1 MVLGPFVVESR
12 VFNCGSSEKDWASLK
27 SVFVANELRVID
39 PANSKF
45 AIVRYDSTR
54 KNDAHRWL
62 RSVVYD
68 KETLKPVCV
77 APPKATALPRTDWS
91 EMIGV
96 DAQDFVDG
104 TMINIFWPSS
114 GEPQV
119 VTRSRLGADNRF
131 YGELSFL
138 DMLKEALT
146 RYSTTNKGFS
156 GELADL
162 KPFEGGGF
170 ISAVLQH
177 PSNRVVTE
185 VKDASITVVHVGSVG
200 EDGSVTIDEDPEN
213 WSDNLRYLAPGKL
226 TIPAEK
232 LSSYE
237 ELTAYVETQ
246 STSFGYM
253 WQGYVLK
260 NGTGARY
267 RLRSKVYSQVR
278 SLRGNES
285 DALMRFS
292 RLRGEKS
299 IKRYLKYYPEDEKVF
314 YELEGRLRNCTRR
327 LLDFYVNTFKFK
339 KTEFHTLPWPY
350 KHHVSVLHNQFKEKL
365 KPNRK
370 TIDITY
376 VIEYI
381 NSLPVEDM
389 GNLFKEPKE
398 KRVVAA
404 AATATVA
411 AAS

>member
-1 MVLGPFVVESR
+1 M
-12 VFNCGSSEKDWASLK
+12 
-27 SVFVANELRVID
+27 
-39 PANSKF
+39 
-45 AIVRYDSTR
+45 
-54 KNDAHRWL
+54 
-62 RSVVYD
+62 
-68 KETLKPVCV
+68 
-77 APPKATALPRTDWS
+77 
-91 EMIGV
+91 
-96 DAQDFVDG
+96 
-104 TMINIFWPSS
+104 
-114 GEPQV
+114 
-119 VTRSRLGADNRF
+119 
-131 YGELSFL
+131 
-138 DMLKEALT
+138 
-146 RYSTTNKGFS
+146 
-156 GELADL
+156 
-162 KPFEGGGF
+162 
-170 ISAVLQH
+170 
-177 PSNRVVTE
+177 
-185 VKDASITVVHVGSVG
+185 
-200 EDGSVTIDEDPEN
+200 TIDEDPAN
-213 WSDNLRYLAPGKL
+213 WSENLRSLAPGKL

-232 LSSYE
+232 LASYD
-237 ELTAYVETQ
+237 ELVAYVDLQ
-246 STSFGYM
+246 STTFGYM

-267 RLRSKVYSQVR
+267 RLRSKAYSQVR

-292 RLRGEKS
+292 RLRSEKS

-381 NSLPVEDM
+381 NSLPVEDI

-404 AATATVA
+404 TAGPVA
-411 AAS
+411 QPAQLA